1 MEQYFS
7 VGLQA
12 PMSFSYPVYVLAGV
26 CLAAALVFYILA
38 RREGADERPVR
49 TPLAAEELLDLKSY
63 YILQMGTLYKEAQAG
78 ARAPRDA
85 YERLSFLF
93 RSFAQDAHGLPLQSV
108 TLREIRAAGDKNL
121 YRLMSEYY
129 EPEFAAMTSADVL
142 SSIRKTMKVVDQWT

>member
-12 PMSFSYPVYVLAGV
+12 PMSFSYPVYVLAGA
-26 CLAAALVFYILA
+26 CLAAALVFYLLA
-38 RREGADERPVR
+38 RREGADEKQAR
-49 TPLAAEELLDLKSY
+49 TRLASEEMLDLKSY
-63 YILQMGTLYKEAQAG
+63 YILQMGTLYREAQAG
-78 ARAPRDA
+78 TIAPRAA

-93 RSFAQDAHGLPLQSV
+93 RSFAQDAHGLDLQSV
-108 TLREIRAAGDKNL
+108 TLREIRATGDRNL

-142 SSIRKTMKVVDQWT
+142 ASIRKTMKVVDSWN